1 MTRRSLRGDAVS
13 KGAATAPSGRRLA
26 TAASTTLGDSRWA
39 VLTMIGLALYLAFL
53 VLPKAAESAI
63 DVADDDLRVYQI
75 AGVLAFVGSVVVPL
89 FARPGLRRFVAG
101 VWGST
106 IGIAILGT
114 LLASAGLAVM
124 FEGDV
129 VAAVYALLTI
139 GVLVACSVFWA
150 MPRPLIQ
157 RACGAF
163 AVLGLAFC
171 GFALWK
177 YGVSSPGRFVG
188 SLTPNH
194 FANIAL
200 AAVILGTLGPSFIR
214 FAVVPIGVALTLP
227 VNSRGTLVAIVVM
240 LLVRWGLRL
249 TSERRV
255 VALGGMSVACG
266 LLALLVLHPGLRTT
280 VGNVAE
286 DVLAMDDLSRGAG
299 SGGTGRL
306 ELWRDAF
313 DAIAERPL
321 AGAGF
326 RAVRQSDG
334 RISTAHNAYIDLFQE
349 IGIPLATTLIGCLT
363 VALVR
368 RVRSARI
375 AIAEESAQLWIAGG
389 LLAIASNAIFEV
401 HLLNIGFPLSV
412 VFMLLLTANRG
423 LSGVEGARYRPD
435 AVAPVREP
443 GAPAGGDPIWTP
455 RLASER

>member
-1 MTRRSLRGDAVS
+1 MAV
-13 KGAATAPSGRRLA
+13 
-26 TAASTTLGDSRWA
+26 AASTVYGDRRWA

-53 VLPKAAESAI
+53 VLPKAAESASE
-63 DVADDDLRVYQI
+63 VADDDLRAYQI
-75 AGVLAFVGSVVVPL
+75 AGVLAFVSSVVIPL
-89 FARPGLRRFVAG
+89 LARPGLRRFVAG
-101 VWGST
+101 LWGRSVG
-106 IGIAILGT
+106 IGMLGA

-124 FEGDV
+124 LEGDV
-129 VAAVYALLTI
+129 VAAAYALLTI

-157 RACGAF
+157 RACGVL
-163 AVLGLAFC
+163 AVLGLSFC

-200 AAVILGTLGPSFIR
+200 AAVILGTLGPTLIR
-214 FAVVPIGVALTLP
+214 LAVVPIGVALTLP
-227 VNSRGTLVAIVVM
+227 VNSRGTLVAIAVM

-255 VALGGMSVACG
+255 VAIGGLSVACG

-280 VGNVAE
+280 VGAVAE
-286 DVLAMDDLSRGAG
+286 DVFAMDDLSRGAG

-334 RISTAHNAYIDLFQE
+334 RIATAHNAYIDLFQE
-349 IGIPLATTLIGCLT
+349 IGIPLAITLIGCLT

-368 RVRSARI
+368 RVRSART
-375 AIAEESAQLWIAGG
+375 AVAGESAQLWIAGG
-389 LLAIASNAIFEV
+389 LLAIAINAMFEV

-423 LSGVEGARYRPD
+423 LSGVEGASPQP
-435 AVAPVREP
+435 VAMASMRAS
-443 GAPAGGDPIWTP
+443 GAQADSEHIWTP

>member
-1 MTRRSLRGDAVS
+1 MIRRSALHAGSWHSEAS
-13 KGAATAPSGRRLA
+13 SGRRVA
-26 TAASTTLGDSRWA
+26 VAASTVHGDRRWA

-53 VLPKAAESAI
+53 VLPKAAESAS

-75 AGVLAFVGSVVVPL
+75 AGVLAFVSSVVIPL
-89 FARPGLRRFVAG
+89 LARPGLRRFVAG
-101 VWGST
+101 LWGRT
-106 IGIAILGT
+106 VGIGMLGA

-124 FEGDV
+124 LEGDV
-129 VAAVYALLTI
+129 VAAAYALLTI

-150 MPRPLIQ
+150 MPRPLIE
-157 RACGAF
+157 RACGVL

-200 AAVILGTLGPSFIR
+200 AAVILGTLGPTLIR
-214 FAVVPIGVALTLP
+214 FAVVPVGVALTLP
-227 VNSRGTLVAIVVM
+227 VNSRGTLVAIAVM
-240 LLVRWGLRL
+240 VLVRWGLRL

-255 VALGGMSVACG
+255 VAIGGLSVACG
-266 LLALLVLHPGLRTT
+266 LLTLLILHPGLRTT
-280 VGNVAE
+280 VGNVAD
-286 DVLAMDDLSRGAG
+286 DVFAMDDLSRGAG

-349 IGIPLATTLIGCLT
+349 IGIPLAITLIGCLT

-368 RVRSARI
+368 RVRSART

-389 LLAIASNAIFEV
+389 LLAIAINAMFEV

-423 LSGVEGARYRPD
+423 LSGVEGASPQPV
-435 AVAPVREP
+435 AVAPVP
-443 GAPAGGDPIWTP
+443 GPRAQAGNNNRIWTP
-455 RLASER
+455 RLANDR

>member
-1 MTRRSLRGDAVS
+1 MTAS
-13 KGAATAPSGRRLA
+13 SGRRFA
-26 TAASTTLGDSRWA
+26 VAASTANGDRRWA

-53 VLPKAAESAI
+53 VLPKAAESAT
-63 DVADDDLRVYQI
+63 DVADDDLRLYQI
-75 AGVLAFVGSVVVPL
+75 AGVLAFVGSVVIPL
-89 FARPGLRRFVAG
+89 LARPGLRRFVARL
-101 VWGST
+101 WGSSVG
-106 IGIAILGT
+106 IGVLGA

-124 FEGDV
+124 LEGDV
-129 VAAVYALLTI
+129 VAGAYALLTI
-139 GVLVACSVFWA
+139 GVLIACSVLWA
-150 MPRPLIQ
+150 MPRPLIE
-157 RACGAF
+157 RACGVL

-171 GFALWK
+171 SFALWK

-200 AAVILGTLGPSFIR
+200 AAVILGTLGPTLIR

-227 VNSRGTLVAIVVM
+227 VNSRGTLVAIAVM

-255 VALGGMSVACG
+255 VAIGGLSVACG
-266 LLALLVLHPGLRTT
+266 LVTLLVLHPGLRST
-280 VGNVAE
+280 VGDAAE
-286 DVLAMDDLSRGAG
+286 DVFAMDDLSRGTG

-306 ELWRDAF
+306 ELWRDAI

-349 IGIPLATTLIGCLT
+349 LGIPLAVTLIGCLA
-363 VALVR
+363 VAVVR
-368 RVRSARI
+368 RVRSAR
-375 AIAEESAQLWIAGG
+375 AVIAEDSAQLWIAGG
-389 LLAIASNAIFEV
+389 LLAIAINAMFEV

-423 LSGVEGARYRPD
+423 LAAVESGTPRPVVVPSLREAGDQADGEG
-435 AVAPVREP
+435 
-443 GAPAGGDPIWTP
+443 IWTP
-455 RLASER
+455 RLASEL